1 MPSTGPR
8 AGNRSKR
15 GHSSRQG
22 PAHARLARP
31 WGSPSAPVG
40 VLPDLGPELPRHNL
54 HSHWFPGALRGLIG
68 CRRVVIR
75 NGLRIHI
82 IVDVVLH
89 ELPGHLHCAVT
100 LSAETGK
107 GKQYYVCAHMSRA
120 QSSPSGSRL
129 TSPLRRRQ
137 PRPVNTSDLGR
148 VSDRHEAAW

>member
-1 MPSTGPR
+1 MENDHVPSTGPR

-31 WGSPSAPVG
+31 WGSPDAPVG

-68 CRRVVIR
+68 CRCVVIR
-75 NGLRIHI
+75 NGLQIRI
-82 IVDVVLH
+82 IV
-89 ELPGHLHCAVT
+89 AVT

-107 GKQYYVCAHMSRA
+107 GKQYYVCAHVSPART
-120 QSSPSGSRL
+120 SPSGSRL

-137 PRPVNTSDLGR
+137 PRPVNTSELGR
-148 VSDRHEAAW
+148 VSDRHEAAR